1 MTAKSR
7 LACLVSPLLMP
18 GVRNNQLENA
28 PEIHN
33 HRVSQSGPELHRGKS
48 ELLSLVGLAIPKA
61 MDKDRPVGK
70 VKLV

>member
-1 MTAKSR
+1 
-7 LACLVSPLLMP
+7 MP